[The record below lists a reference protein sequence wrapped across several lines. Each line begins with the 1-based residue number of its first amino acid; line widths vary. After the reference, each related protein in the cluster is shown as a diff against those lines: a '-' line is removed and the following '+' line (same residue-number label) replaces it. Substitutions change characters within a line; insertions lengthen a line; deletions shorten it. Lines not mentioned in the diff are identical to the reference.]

1 MITKT
6 FQLIKGLGPKTECRL
21 WEAGFRNWYDVLEI
35 VHPLLLLLQHRTLC
49 ALLRRLYRL
58 PPLY

>member
-21 WEAGFRNWYDVLEI
+21 WEAGFQNWYDVLEKSRPTGI
-35 VHPLLLLLQHRTLC
+35 QGSIYDLSLIHI
-49 ALLRRLYRL
+49 
-58 PPLY
+58 